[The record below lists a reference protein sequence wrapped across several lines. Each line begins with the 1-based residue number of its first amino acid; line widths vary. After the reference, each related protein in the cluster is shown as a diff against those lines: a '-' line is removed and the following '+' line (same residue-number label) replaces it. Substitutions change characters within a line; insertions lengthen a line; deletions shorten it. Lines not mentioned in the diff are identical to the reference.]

1 MLEGKDFTNRYQC
14 IIVILK
20 GHSDLAT
27 RSVLHKLSEQL
38 GIPVYGLADYNPAGA
53 IIMLTLKYGSI
64 NRPSD
69 TLELATPELR
79 WLCLDSLVRNN
90 PGARRKLNDTD
101 KVMIENLLKGPRPI
115 TESERRMLM
124 AMLTGGLKAE

>member
-69 TLELATPELR
+69 TLSWPHPNSDGYAWIHWCEIIQV
-79 WLCLDSLVRNN
+79 LV
-90 PGARRKLNDTD
+90 
-101 KVMIENLLKGPRPI
+101 EN
-115 TESERRMLM
+115 
-124 AMLTGGLKAE
+124 